1 MHCLHG
7 IDASLFSINMLQSPI
22 VTLSN
27 CTLALSF
34 QIQLIQFIQLVHCV
48 HDGLLF
54 HWSNEHLKSSK
65 LKPSLSLL
73 VVHRR
78 QRCALE
84 LGFHSLVYLCISCIN
99 EIKRPCTS
107 YIFTQT
113 VWKGSCLVKDGKGIT
128 IYFGTFACID
138 WSNVCGNHADWNPK
152 MKGNGSWS
160 LNGGFEYVYHFMV
173 FECIW
178 YL

>member
-7 IDASLFSINMLQSPI
+7 IDASLFSINMLQSHI

-27 CTLALSF
+27 CTLALLF
-34 QIQLIQFIQLVHCV
+34 QIQLIQLIQLVHCV
-48 HDGLLF
+48 HAISCLSNSLTF

-73 VVHRR
+73 VLVHRR

-107 YIFTQT
+107 YIFTHT
-113 VWKGSCLVKDGKGIT
+113 VWKGSCLVKDGKGII

-138 WSNVCGNHADWNPK
+138 
-152 MKGNGSWS
+152 
-160 LNGGFEYVYHFMV
+160 
-173 FECIW
+173 
-178 YL
+178 